1 MNCAEGNFVHALGGD
16 PTKVRFTIA
25 YNASRQPDGTVVAGP
40 KKVCLKCQLDYPSP
54 GQFEPGVEGESG
66 GLWGELGY

>member
-1 MNCAEGNFVHALGGD
+1 MHALGGD

-40 KKVCLKCQLDYPSP
+40 KKGGLKCQLDYPFP
-54 GQFEPGVEGESG
+54 GQFEPGVEEESV
-66 GLWGELGY
+66 GLWDELGY